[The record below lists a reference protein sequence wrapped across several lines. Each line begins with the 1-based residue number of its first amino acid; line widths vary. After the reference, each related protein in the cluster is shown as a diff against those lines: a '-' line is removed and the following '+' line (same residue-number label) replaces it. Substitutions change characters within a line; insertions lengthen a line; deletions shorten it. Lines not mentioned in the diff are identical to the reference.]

1 MDMMV
6 QPELVGRTEGLT
18 GPRRLQASSLE
29 KSYRGRPAVQQVS
42 IEVTQ
47 GQVVGLLGP
56 NGAGKTTT
64 FYMIAGVLRPDRGQ
78 IILDGRDIPRLP
90 MYRRAQAGLG
100 YLAQERS
107 IFRKMTVEENLLA
120 VMELMPLSKQERHER
135 LERLLQELGIQHVR
149 KSMGYALS
157 GGESRRAEIARAL
170 VLDPAIILLDE
181 PFAGVDPI
189 AVADIQFIIRQ
200 LAERNIGSLIPDHNV
215 RETFGII
222 DYGYIM
228 NEGALL
234 VEGSPQIL
242 AADPQARRVYLGE
255 SFSM

>member
-42 IEVTQ
+42 IEVTR

-78 IILDGRDIPRLP
+78 IVLDDHDITRLP
-90 MYRRAQAGLG
+90 MHRRAQAGLG

-120 VMELMPLSKQERHER
+120 VMELTPLSKQERQDR
-135 LERLLQELGIQHVR
+135 LEQLLQELGIQHVR

-189 AVADIQFIIRQ
+189 AVADIQSIIRQ
-200 LAERNIGSLIPDHNV
+200 LAERNIGILITDHNV

>member
-1 MDMMV
+1 
-6 QPELVGRTEGLT
+6 
-18 GPRRLQASSLE
+18 
-29 KSYRGRPAVQQVS
+29 
-42 IEVTQ
+42 EVTQ

-78 IILDGRDIPRLP
+78 IVLDDHDITRLP
-90 MYRRAQAGLG
+90 MHRRAQAGLG

-120 VMELMPLSKQERHER
+120 VMELTPLSKQERQDR
-135 LERLLQELGIQHVR
+135 LEQLLQELGIQHVR

-189 AVADIQFIIRQ
+189 AVSDIQSIIHQ
-200 LAERNIGSLIPDHNV
+200 LAERNIGILITDHNV

-228 NEGALL
+228 NEGKLL

-242 AADPQARRVYLGE
+242 ATNPQVRRVYLGE

>member
-1 MDMMV
+1 MV
-6 QPELVGRTEGLT
+6 QPERVEQSEGQT
-18 GPRRLQASSLE
+18 ASRRLQARSLE
-29 KSYRGRPAVQQVS
+29 KSYRGRHAVQQVS
-42 IEVTQ
+42 IEITQ

-78 IILDGRDIPRLP
+78 IILDGRDITRLP
-90 MYRRAQAGLG
+90 MHRRAQAGLG

-189 AVADIQFIIRQ
+189 AVADIQSIIRQ
-200 LAERNIGSLIPDHNV
+200 LAERNIGILITDHNV

-255 SFSM
+255 SFLM

>member
-1 MDMMV
+1 MMV
-6 QPELVGRTEGLT
+6 QPERVEQSEGQT
-18 GPRRLQASSLE
+18 ASRRLQARSLE
-29 KSYRGRPAVQQVS
+29 KSYRGRHAVQQVS
-42 IEVTQ
+42 IEITQ

-78 IILDGRDIPRLP
+78 IILDGRDITRLP
-90 MYRRAQAGLG
+90 MHRRAQAGLG

-170 VLDPAIILLDE
+170 VLNPAIILLDE

-189 AVADIQFIIRQ
+189 AVADIQSIIRQ
-200 LAERNIGSLIPDHNV
+200 LAERNIGILITDHNV

>member
-78 IILDGRDIPRLP
+78 IVLDDHDITRLP
-90 MYRRAQAGLG
+90 MHRRAQAGLG

-120 VMELMPLSKQERHER
+120 VMELTPLSKQERQDR
-135 LERLLQELGIQHVR
+135 LEQLLQELGIQHAR

-189 AVADIQFIIRQ
+189 AVSDIQSIIHQ
-200 LAERNIGSLIPDHNV
+200 LAERNIGILITDHNV

-228 NEGALL
+228 NEGKLL

-242 AADPQARRVYLGE
+242 ATNPQVRRVYLGE

>member
-78 IILDGRDIPRLP
+78 IVLDDHDITRLP
-90 MYRRAQAGLG
+90 MHRRAQAGLG

-120 VMELMPLSKQERHER
+120 VMELTPLSKQERQDR
-135 LERLLQELGIQHVR
+135 LEQLLQELGIQHVR

-189 AVADIQFIIRQ
+189 AVSDIQSIIHQ
-200 LAERNIGSLIPDHNV
+200 LAERNIGILITDHNV

-228 NEGALL
+228 NEGKLL

-242 AADPQARRVYLGE
+242 ATNPQVRRVYLGE

>member
-1 MDMMV
+1 
-6 QPELVGRTEGLT
+6 
-18 GPRRLQASSLE
+18 
-29 KSYRGRPAVQQVS
+29 
-42 IEVTQ
+42 
-47 GQVVGLLGP
+47 VVGLLGP

-78 IILDGRDIPRLP
+78 IVLDDHDITRLP
-90 MYRRAQAGLG
+90 MHRRAQAGLG

-120 VMELMPLSKQERHER
+120 VMELTPLSKQERQDR
-135 LERLLQELGIQHVR
+135 LEQLLQELGIQHVR

-189 AVADIQFIIRQ
+189 AVSDIQSIIHQ
-200 LAERNIGSLIPDHNV
+200 LAERNIGILITDHNV

-228 NEGALL
+228 NEGKLL

-242 AADPQARRVYLGE
+242 ATNPQVRRVYLGE

>member
-6 QPELVGRTEGLT
+6 QPERVEQSEGQT
-18 GPRRLQASSLE
+18 ASRRLQARSLE
-29 KSYRGRPAVQQVS
+29 KSYRGRHAVQQVS
-42 IEVTQ
+42 IEITQ

-78 IILDGRDIPRLP
+78 IILDGRDITRLP
-90 MYRRAQAGLG
+90 MHRRAQAGLG

-189 AVADIQFIIRQ
+189 AVADIQSIIRQ
-200 LAERNIGSLIPDHNV
+200 LAERNIGILITDHNV

-228 NEGALL
+228 NEGKLL

-242 AADPQARRVYLGE
+242 ATNPQVRRVYLGE

>member
-1 MDMMV
+1 
-6 QPELVGRTEGLT
+6 
-18 GPRRLQASSLE
+18 
-29 KSYRGRPAVQQVS
+29 
-42 IEVTQ
+42 
-47 GQVVGLLGP
+47 
-56 NGAGKTTT
+56 
-64 FYMIAGVLRPDRGQ
+64 MIAGVLRPDRGQ
-78 IILDGRDIPRLP
+78 IILDGRDITRLP
-90 MYRRAQAGLG
+90 MHRRAQAGLG

-189 AVADIQFIIRQ
+189 AVADIQSIIRQ
-200 LAERNIGSLIPDHNV
+200 LAERNIGILITDHNV

>member
-6 QPELVGRTEGLT
+6 QPERVEQSEGQT
-18 GPRRLQASSLE
+18 ASRRLQARSLE
-29 KSYRGRPAVQQVS
+29 KSYRGRHAVQQVS
-42 IEVTQ
+42 IEITQ

-78 IILDGRDIPRLP
+78 IILDGRDITRLP
-90 MYRRAQAGLG
+90 MHRRAQAGLG
-100 YLAQERS
+100 YLPQERS

-120 VMELMPLSKQERHER
+120 VMELLPLSKQERHER

-189 AVADIQFIIRQ
+189 AVADIQSIIRQ
-200 LAERNIGSLIPDHNV
+200 LAERNIGILITDHNV

>member
-6 QPELVGRTEGLT
+6 QPEFADEADAQVS
-18 GPRRLQASSLE
+18 PRKLQAQNLE
-29 KSYRGRPAVQQVS
+29 KSYRGRHAVQQVS
-42 IEVTQ
+42 IKVTQ

-78 IILDGRDIPRLP
+78 IVLDDRDITRLP
-90 MYRRAQAGLG
+90 MHHRARAGLG

-120 VMELMPLSKQERHER
+120 VMELLPLSKLER
-135 LERLLQELGIQHVR
+135 LARLEQLLQELGIQHVR
-149 KSMGYALS
+149 KSKGYALS
-157 GGESRRAEIARAL
+157 GGESRRVEIARAL

-189 AVADIQFIIRQ
+189 AVAEIQSIIRQ
-200 LAERNIGSLIPDHNV
+200 LANRNIGILITDHNV

-228 NEGALL
+228 NEGELL
-234 VEGSPQIL
+234 VEGTPQAL
-242 AADPQARRVYLGE
+242 AADSQARRVYLGE
-255 SFSM
+255 SFSL

>member
-1 MDMMV
+1 MMV

-78 IILDGRDIPRLP
+78 IVLDDHDITRLP
-90 MYRRAQAGLG
+90 MHRRAQAGLG

-120 VMELMPLSKQERHER
+120 VMELTPLSKQERQDR
-135 LERLLQELGIQHVR
+135 LEQLLQELGIQHVR

-157 GGESRRAEIARAL
+157 GGESRRAE
-170 VLDPAIILLDE
+170 
-181 PFAGVDPI
+181 
-189 AVADIQFIIRQ
+189 
-200 LAERNIGSLIPDHNV
+200 
-215 RETFGII
+215 
-222 DYGYIM
+222 
-228 NEGALL
+228 
-234 VEGSPQIL
+234 
-242 AADPQARRVYLGE
+242 
-255 SFSM
+255 

>member
-47 GQVVGLLGP
+47 GQVVGVLGP

-78 IILDGRDIPRLP
+78 IILDGRDITRLP
-90 MYRRAQAGLG
+90 MHRRAQAGLG

-189 AVADIQFIIRQ
+189 AVSDIQSIIHQ
-200 LAERNIGSLIPDHNV
+200 LAERNIGILITDHNV

-228 NEGALL
+228 NEGKLL

-242 AADPQARRVYLGE
+242 ATNPQVRRVYLGE

>member
-1 MDMMV
+1 MV
-6 QPELVGRTEGLT
+6 QPERVEQFEGQT
-18 GPRRLQASSLE
+18 ASRRLQARSLE
-29 KSYRGRPAVQQVS
+29 KSYRGRHAVQQVS
-42 IEVTQ
+42 IEITQ

-78 IILDGRDIPRLP
+78 IILDGRDITRLP
-90 MYRRAQAGLG
+90 MHRRAQAGLG

-181 PFAGVDPI
+181 PFA
-189 AVADIQFIIRQ
+189 
-200 LAERNIGSLIPDHNV
+200 
-215 RETFGII
+215 
-222 DYGYIM
+222 
-228 NEGALL
+228 
-234 VEGSPQIL
+234 
-242 AADPQARRVYLGE
+242 
-255 SFSM
+255 

>member
-1 MDMMV
+1 MGMMV
-6 QPELVGRTEGLT
+6 QPERVEQSEGQT
-18 GPRRLQASSLE
+18 ASRRLQARSLE
-29 KSYRGRPAVQQVS
+29 KSYRGRHAVQQVS
-42 IEVTQ
+42 IEITQ

-78 IILDGRDIPRLP
+78 IILDGRDITRLP
-90 MYRRAQAGLG
+90 MHRRAQAGLG

-189 AVADIQFIIRQ
+189 AVADIQSIIRQ
-200 LAERNIGSLIPDHNV
+200 LAERNIGILITDHNV

-255 SFSM
+255 SFLM

>member
-1 MDMMV
+1 MH
-6 QPELVGRTEGLT
+6 
-18 GPRRLQASSLE
+18 
-29 KSYRGRPAVQQVS
+29 
-42 IEVTQ
+42 
-47 GQVVGLLGP
+47 
-56 NGAGKTTT
+56 
-64 FYMIAGVLRPDRGQ
+64 
-78 IILDGRDIPRLP
+78 
-90 MYRRAQAGLG
+90 RRAQAGLG

-189 AVADIQFIIRQ
+189 AVADIQSIIRQ
-200 LAERNIGSLIPDHNV
+200 LAERNIGILITDHNV

>member
-6 QPELVGRTEGLT
+6 QPEHVEQSEGQT
-18 GPRRLQASSLE
+18 ASRRLQARSLE
-29 KSYRGRPAVQQVS
+29 KSYRGRHAVQQVS

-78 IILDGRDIPRLP
+78 IILDGRDITRLP
-90 MYRRAQAGLG
+90 MHRRAQAGLG

-189 AVADIQFIIRQ
+189 AVADIQSIIRQ
-200 LAERNIGSLIPDHNV
+200 LAERNIGILITDHNV

>member
-1 MDMMV
+1 MMV

-78 IILDGRDIPRLP
+78 IVLDDHDITRLP
-90 MYRRAQAGLG
+90 MHRRAQAGLG

-120 VMELMPLSKQERHER
+120 VMELTPLSKQERQDR
-135 LERLLQELGIQHVR
+135 LEQLLQELGIQHVR

-189 AVADIQFIIRQ
+189 AVADIQSIIRQ
-200 LAERNIGSLIPDHNV
+200 LAERNIGILITDHNV

-228 NEGALL
+228 NEGKLL

-242 AADPQARRVYLGE
+242 ATNPQVRRVYLGE

>member
-1 MDMMV
+1 MMAQAALAV
-6 QPELVGRTEGLT
+6 ATEAVAAS
-18 GPRRLQASSLE
+18 RRLQARSLE
-29 KSYRGRPAVQQVS
+29 KSYRGRHAVQQVS

-64 FYMIAGVLRPDRGQ
+64 FYMIAGVLSPDRGQ
-78 IILDGRDIPRLP
+78 IVLDDRDITRLP
-90 MYRRAQAGLG
+90 MHRRARAGLG

-135 LERLLQELGIQHVR
+135 LEELLQELGIQHVR
-149 KSMGYALS
+149 KSKGYALS

-170 VLDPAIILLDE
+170 VMDPAIILLDE

-189 AVADIQFIIRQ
+189 AVADIQSIIRH
-200 LAERNIGSLIPDHNV
+200 LAERNIGILITDHNV

-228 NEGALL
+228 NEGELL
-234 VEGSPQIL
+234 VEGTPETL
-242 AADPQARRVYLGE
+242 ASDPQARRVYLGE
-255 SFSM
+255 SFAM